1 MAEKSVSRQTLK
13 RLPLYLKY
21 IKSMSKA
28 GAENISATAIAE
40 ALDLNDVQV
49 RKDLASVSA
58 GGRPRIGYVIQDLIL
73 TIEKILG
80 YRDTESAV
88 LIGAGELGQILLSYK
103 GFAAHGLNIVAGFD
117 TDESLIGQNFNGKP
131 ILPIEK
137 LDDLCKRLKVR
148 VGIITVPASAAQETC
163 DKLIQSGALAIWNF
177 APVQLKVPEKVLVH
191 NEDWF
196 SSLDLLLKHL
206 HERLNYLDESKDY

>member
-1 MAEKSVSRQTLK
+1 MAVKSVSRQTLQ

-58 GGRPRIGYVIQDLIL
+58 GGRPRIGYVISDLIL
-73 TIEKILG
+73 TIERFLG

-88 LIGAGELGQILLSYK
+88 LVGAGELGQVLLSYK
-103 GFAAHGLNIVAGFD
+103 GFADHGLNILAGFD
-117 TDESLIGQNFNGKP
+117 SDESLIGQNINGKP
-131 ILPIEK
+131 IFSIDK
-137 LDDLCKRLKVR
+137 LDDLCERLKVR
-148 VGIITVPASAAQETC
+148 VGIITVPASAAQEIC
-163 DKLIQSGALAIWNF
+163 DKLVQCGVMAIWNF
-177 APVQLKVPEKVLVH
+177 TPVQLKVPKKILVH

-196 SSLDLLLKHL
+196 SSLELMLKHL
-206 HERLNYLDESKDY
+206 NRKLSHPGGIEDY